1 MKPYHHYYLK
11 ILRDSKNLEF
21 RANDHWRPHARFL
34 ENSAAWNEY
43 DFIILINFISF
54 KFIHNL
60 ALLIELAVN
69 QPLII
74 KLAQIRLA

>member
-1 MKPYHHYYLK
+1 MTTGGHMQDSWK
-11 ILRDSKNLEF
+11 IRLLEM
-21 RANDHWRPHARFL
+21 
-34 ENSAAWNEY
+34 STI
-43 DFIILINFISF
+43 FIILINFISF

-74 KLAQIRLA
+74 KLAQIRLV

>member
-1 MKPYHHYYLK
+1 MTTGGHIQDSWK
-11 ILRDSKNLEF
+11 IRLLEM
-21 RANDHWRPHARFL
+21 
-34 ENSAAWNEY
+34 STI
-43 DFIILINFISF
+43 FIILINFISF

-74 KLAQIRLA
+74 KLAQIRLV